1 MDNKGKLKTIG
12 VPGQGNN
19 SRRLAWG
26 MALLGSSMWT
36 VTRPGGKWMQEIR
49 LVPEGVK

>member
-1 MDNKGKLKTIG
+1 MDNKGKLKTVG
-12 VPGQGNN
+12 VPGRGSD

-36 VTRPGGKWMQEIR
+36 VTRPEGKRMQEIQ